1 MNRLCIKLLLP
12 MLFLITA
19 ACTDKNITK
28 NDDGSITINT
38 TEIGNNVK
46 GFYNTVPL
54 NVTVKGNTIVEV
66 EILPNEETPEF
77 LDKVKENLL
86 PKLKN
91 LDFEKLSD
99 VDAVSGATY
108 TSSAVL
114 KNVELAIEYIK

>member
-1 MNRLCIKLLLP
+1 

-91 LDFEKLSD
+91 LDFEKLSE
-99 VDAVSGATY
+99 
-108 TSSAVL
+108 
-114 KNVELAIEYIK
+114 K